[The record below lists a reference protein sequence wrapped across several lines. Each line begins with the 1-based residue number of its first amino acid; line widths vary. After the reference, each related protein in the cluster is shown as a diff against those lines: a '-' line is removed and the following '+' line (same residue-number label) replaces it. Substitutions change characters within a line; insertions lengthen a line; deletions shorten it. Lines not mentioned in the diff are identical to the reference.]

1 MLAGV
6 ELAVYPIDRGRRCD
20 DGAIGERRVSGELGA
35 NDDVT
40 LSLRVDG
47 NQLNGRKKDGGQM
60 VAGAAA
66 QRS

>member
-6 ELAVYPIDRGRRCD
+6 EAVVYPIDRERRCG
-20 DGAIGERRVSGELGA
+20 DGAIDERPVSGELCA
-35 NDDVT
+35 NDDVS
-40 LSLRVDG
+40 LPLRVDG